1 VLPYSDISVT
11 VEEGVGW
18 GGGGIVHEHILRH
31 NIDWTIAPL
40 HHSEVD
46 VHQPKQADA
55 SDP

>member
-1 VLPYSDISVT
+1 MLPYSDISVT